1 MTTSQFRPRG
11 GVGVAKPRG
20 PQGFQPRYDNIFKTD
35 PRVALKAKE
44 REGKCIGNDNTCG
57 ARKAKGTDWCVGHM
71 RSLGLLGEAKNE
83 VRAEQEV
90 THDEGRTDQRD
101 PSTD

>member
-1 MTTSQFRPRG
+1 MSQFRPKG
-11 GVGVAKPRG
+11 GIGQVKPRTVD
-20 PQGFQPRYDNIFKTD
+20 GFRPNYNNIFRAD

-44 REGKCIGNDNTCG
+44 REGKCIGNDDTCG

-71 RSLGLLGEAKNE
+71 RSLGLLEAKT
-83 VRAEQEV
+83 EV
-90 THDEGRTDQRD
+90 TNDEGRADHSD